1 MKHLLTIHSLILT
14 AIAAILTVGCGS
26 DEYLGSDADAADVER
41 GQTIS
46 FSSTTGKSS
55 RASMLTGAQAAAK
68 LHDQFVV
75 FGTKTTGT
83 DTRTVFDHYT
93 LRYAANSAMTTA
105 SNSADWEYV
114 GQNVSAAST
123 LAPGTQQTIKYW
135 DLSAD
140 SYDFVA
146 FSTGNA
152 THQAVAGTPAA
163 PGYPGTPATGSV
175 IVTPVNANALTTKA
189 YTLTGQTAD
198 LAKCLVADRLTATR
212 SATPHE
218 GTSGRFMETVAFV
231 FRPLA
236 ATVRLGLFE
245 TIPGYSVRNVRFYQQ
260 PISASGTATP
270 ALYAASQTIPAGKGI
285 VNVSFPNITDPAADT
300 YNRAT
305 VTYSP
310 EGEKT
315 QSLQVGTFAPNGDPQ
330 GSEKGGSV
338 YLGRTSSTASL
349 TTDVLVLPADAK
361 DLTLKVD
368 FTLVSIDYNETIEV
382 NGATAVIPAAYT
394 HWQPNCAYTYLFK
407 ISDKVN
413 NAFGQALYPIRFDA
427 LETVDDDGVQQ
438 TITTVDQPSVTT
450 YAKGT
455 LGNDYFVGDH
465 IYIAV
470 TNGTPRSLSATNAK
484 LYIAQAASN
493 DLVTET
499 AVAEGSSAVTLLPV
513 PDGFMTFVDH
523 IDALDSSSGDRV
535 DAITGS
541 NFAKFTAG
549 NNIYVFEFTAAEA
562 VLYAD
567 AAEYNAANSTSLS
580 DSEFAALSLELR
592 TKEPAEKH
600 YKVIRVGDARRP
612 LVLPEIP
619 EEDI

>member
-14 AIAAILTVGCGS
+14 AIAALITVGCGS

-46 FSSTTGKSS
+46 FNAGTGKSS
-55 RASMLTGAQAAAK
+55 RATMLTGAQAAAK

-114 GQNVSAAST
+114 GQSVNAAST
-123 LAPGTQQTIKYW
+123 LAAGTEQTIKYW

-146 FSTGNA
+146 FSTGTA
-152 THQAVAGTPAA
+152 AQQAPVGTPGQAS
-163 PGYPGTPATGSV
+163 YPGTPATGSV
-175 IVTPVNANALTTKA
+175 IVTPVDANTLTTKA
-189 YTLTGQTAD
+189 YTLTGQTTD
-198 LAKCLVADRLTATR
+198 LAKCFIADRMTATR
-212 SATPHE
+212 SATPQQ
-218 GTSGRFMETVAFV
+218 GTSGRFMETVAFA

-260 PISASGTATP
+260 PISASGTP
-270 ALYAASQTIPAGKGI
+270 APTLYAGSQTIPAGKGI
-285 VNVSFPNITDPAADT
+285 INIAFPDTDPANET

-315 QSLQVGTFAPNGDPQ
+315 QSLQIGTFAPNGDPQ
-330 GSEKGGSV
+330 GSEKGGNV

-382 NGATAVIPAAYT
+382 RGATAVIPAAYT

-427 LETVDDDGVQQ
+427 LETVDNDGIQQ

-455 LGNDYFVGDH
+455 LGNDYYVGDH
-465 IYIAV
+465 IYVAV
-470 TNGTPRSLSATNAK
+470 TNGTPRSLSAANAK

-499 AVAEGSSAVTLLPV
+499 AVAEGSSAVTLQPV

-535 DAITGS
+535 DAVTGS

-562 VLYAD
+562 ILYAD
-567 AAEYNAANSTSLS
+567 AAEYNAANSTFLT
-580 DSEFAALSLELR
+580 DSEFLALTPEER

-600 YKVIRVGDARRP
+600 YKVIRVQSAP
-612 LVLPEIP
+612 
-619 EEDI
+619 

>member
-14 AIAAILTVGCGS
+14 AIAALITVGCGS

-46 FSSTTGKSS
+46 FNAGTGKSS
-55 RASMLTGAQAAAK
+55 RATMLTGAQAAAK

-123 LAPGTQQTIKYW
+123 LAPGTLQTIKYW

-146 FSTGNA
+146 FSTGTA

-175 IVTPVNANALTTKA
+175 IVTPVDANTLTTKA

-198 LAKCLVADRLTATR
+198 LAKCLIADRMTATR
-212 SATPHE
+212 SATPQQ
-218 GTSGRFMETVAFV
+218 GTSGRFMETVAFA

-260 PISASGTATP
+260 PISASGTTTP
-270 ALYAASQTIPAGKGI
+270 ALFASSQTIPAGKGI
-285 VNVSFPNITDPAADT
+285 INIAFPDTDPANET

-455 LGNDYFVGDH
+455 LGNDYYVGDH
-465 IYIAV
+465 IYVAV
-470 TNGTPRSLSATNAK
+470 TNGTPRSLSAANAK

-499 AVAEGSSAVTLLPV
+499 NVAEGSSEVTLLPV
-513 PDGFMTFVDH
+513 TDGFMTFVDH

-535 DAITGS
+535 DAVTGS

-562 VLYAD
+562 VMYAD
-567 AAEYNAANSTSLS
+567 AAEYNAAKSTSLN
-580 DSEFAALSLELR
+580 DSEFLALTPEER

-600 YKVIRVGDARRP
+600 YKVIRVQSAP
-612 LVLPEIP
+612 
-619 EEDI
+619 